1 MLDTMLAMLALLVAT
16 PDFDGLDPPELE
28 TSWVTGKSETTDGDV
43 RVTCRAYATFALVE
57 TNDPGLRGAADFT
70 LRDRAPGTK
79 AADVCARS
87 FAGASRKVAL
97 QDRYVTGAKGAFV
110 PFTGGDS
117 FGSEHA
123 LTVVDAR
130 DGRTLLQTVRVLGK
144 PARLSSSIDGRVSLE
159 LFVALDVP
167 CDLAGS
173 PACWQEVRRKN
184 KVPADVALTFDL
196 KRCGAKPA
204 GALQVGVAARI
215 DDLAKPSV
223 VFLGGDVPCAQSP

>member
-87 FAGASRKVAL
+87 FGGASRKVAL

-110 PFTGGDS
+110 PFT
-117 FGSEHA
+117 ERAH
-123 LTVVDAR
+123 
-130 DGRTLLQTVRVLGK
+130 
-144 PARLSSSIDGRVSLE
+144 
-159 LFVALDVP
+159 
-167 CDLAGS
+167 
-173 PACWQEVRRKN
+173 EV
-184 KVPADVALTFDL
+184 
-196 KRCGAKPA
+196 
-204 GALQVGVAARI
+204 
-215 DDLAKPSV
+215 
-223 VFLGGDVPCAQSP
+223 